1 MEADEV
7 LSFVSG
13 LNQKR
18 NVFYFPHFLMS
29 EKLTKNEL
37 KSLVELLLVVFHRLN
52 LFPVVSIKI

>member
-1 MEADEV
+1 MEADDV
-7 LSFVSG
+7 LSFVLG

-29 EKLTKNEL
+29 EKLMKNEL